1 MSGPRTQAKPQNQQR
16 PHLIILL
23 LYSYHCCHISC
34 VLDLMAIRL
43 GSISRLYLRN
53 VVKPGFSLANFSSV
67 APAVAQTVEST
78 SSSGKARHT
87 KEKKVFTAMNVHKAL
102 EEVKLASWASFD
114 ETVEIS
120 VNTGL
125 DPRKPN
131 QSVKGVAKLPHGTG
145 KKTRVAVIATGTDVQ
160 AALDAGA
167 DVAGM
172 ENVLALIQAGDV
184 NFDALIAT
192 PEAMPSVGK
201 LGRILGPRGL
211 MPNPKMGTVTKD
223 VGKAVKAAKAG
234 AIQFKVEKK
243 GIIQA
248 GVGKLSFAPDS
259 LLENIR
265 SVMLA
270 IQDAKPEGFKGKYI
284 HTVHVSSTMGP
295 GVPVDLSSIDPSS
308 PRFMLNL

>member
-1 MSGPRTQAKPQNQQR
+1 
-16 PHLIILL
+16 
-23 LYSYHCCHISC
+23 
-34 VLDLMAIRL
+34 MAIRL
-43 GSISRLYLRN
+43 GSLSRLYLRS
-53 VVKPGFSLANFSSV
+53 VVRPGHSLGNFSSAATAAV
-67 APAVAQTVEST
+67 QSEEAP
-78 SSSGKARHT
+78 SSAGKVRHT
-87 KEKKVFTAMNVHKAL
+87 KEKKTYSVSNIHKAI
-102 EEVKLASWASFD
+102 EEVKQASWASFD

-131 QSVKGVAKLPHGTG
+131 QSVKGVAKLPNGTG

-167 DVAGM
+167 DVAGH
-172 ENVLALIQAGDV
+172 ENVVALIQGGDV

-223 VGKAVKAAKAG
+223 VAKAVKAAKAG

-248 GVGKLSFAPDS
+248 GVGKISFSSDS